1 MPISPSELL
10 FHEILHLREPLVGS
24 LAYFHIR
31 TEMGAAKK
39 DPEELVIKCNLSQAQ
54 QERLSFIHSQGSSE
68 DHEYDQVL

>member
-1 MPISPSELL
+1 MLSYEI
-10 FHEILHLREPLVGS
+10 FHLGGPLVGS

-31 TEMGAAKK
+31 TEMEAAKK
-39 DPEELVIKCNLSQAQ
+39 DPEEPVIKCNLSQAQ